1 MQSVQE
7 VNPTDINLNFLNDV
21 DKLHEDIIMLRA
33 NVNDSI
39 IMGNSINV
47 SYGGETIIKQVKDR
61 NTELKAKKEEII
73 NDIDKKEAIIER
85 TDRDFADVKDTLP
98 ERQPTRYINFIEDY
112 TLAVVVLS
120 YLFMIISVI
129 YVYTLKIYD
138 ASPKDSHKNWI
149 FPLLQSIIG
158 SSFLTCFMY
167 MMIYYFS

>member
-85 TDRDFADVKDTLP
+85 SDRDFSDVKDTLP
-98 ERQPTRYINFIEDY
+98 EKQPKKYINFIED
-112 TLAVVVLS
+112 
-120 YLFMIISVI
+120 
-129 YVYTLKIYD
+129 
-138 ASPKDSHKNWI
+138 
-149 FPLLQSIIG
+149 
-158 SSFLTCFMY
+158 
-167 MMIYYFS
+167 

>member
-39 IMGNSINV
+39 IMGNSMNV
-47 SYGGETIIKQVKDR
+47 LYGGETITKQVKDR

-85 TDRDFADVKDTLP
+85 SDRDFSDVKDTLP
-98 ERQPTRYINFIEDY
+98 EKQPKKYINFIEDY

-129 YVYTLKIYD
+129 YVYVLKMYD
-138 ASPKDSHKNWI
+138 TSPKDSYKNWI
-149 FPLLQSIIG
+149 FPLLQGIIG

-167 MMIYYFS
+167 IMIYYFS